1 MERLIA
7 IRKQVEKAYKC
18 DIMDKSRRQY
28 ITDARIVFANVAK
41 KFNIKTVDIAK
52 YLGKHHATVVHYHKC
67 WMTQEM
73 ITIVTN
79 VWEACLLEDELISHL
94 VGKIN
99 HMDYL
104 TENEKRYREL
114 TDEQKR
120 VYDERV
126 TNLLKMI

>member
-1 MERLIA
+1 MERLDK
-7 IRKQVEKAYKC
+7 IRREVEKAYHC
-18 DIMDKSRRQY
+18 DIMDRSRRQY
-28 ITDARIVFANVAK
+28 ITDSRIVFANVAK
-41 KFNIKTVDIAK
+41 KFKVKTVDIAR
-52 YLGKHHATVVHYHKC
+52 YLGKHHGTVVHYHKC
-67 WMTQEM
+67 WMTQDM
-73 ITIVTN
+73 INIVMN
-79 VWEACLLEDELISHL
+79 VYEACLEDNELIFHL

-99 HMDYL
+99 DMDYL